1 MTEVPHVWN
10 IGEAIPLEIYVQDPA
25 NPGNGLTGQIAFIIL
40 TIARASD
47 GQYWDGVAWQVSLST
62 IAQAQGLSEP
72 DATNQPGRY
81 LYMLPA
87 AANAQ
92 GDRYIVRGRINN
104 LGIPLT
110 GDNYEV
116 HVSRV
121 TDLRVYESV
130 ADG

>member
-10 IGEAIPLEIYVQDPA
+10 IGEAIPLEIFVQDPA
-25 NPGNGLTGQIAFIIL
+25 NPGNGLTSQTAFITL
-40 TIARASD
+40 TIKRESD
-47 GQYWDGVAWQVSLST
+47 GQYWDGAAWQVSVST
-62 IAQAQGLSEP
+62 IAAAQGLAEI
-72 DATNQPGRY
+72 DATNEPGRY
-81 LYMLPA
+81 LYLLPA
-87 AANAQ
+87 AANSQ
-92 GDRYIVRGRINN
+92 GDRYTVRGNINN
-104 LGIPLT
+104 PGIPLT